1 MDKVTGATPKEDE
14 SERLAAQL
22 DMTME
27 ALGGTF
33 DRDTLGGLYDT
44 RIIDHSRD
52 RLLVINEFMRY
63 KGANSHHKKNAR
75 KK

>member
-33 DRDTLGGLYDT
+33 DRDTPRGLYDT

-63 KGANSHHKKNAR
+63 KGPNSHHKKNAR